1 VARPLALLAAIA
13 IALLAVS
20 GAGGAGAQTPKRGG
34 TVVVAYSGE
43 PACLNPLL
51 RACFFL
57 PGERVLPGAFDVGPD
72 LTYRPNLVSTV
83 DMVSTSP
90 QTLVY
95 HIRPQARWSDGQ
107 PLTARDFLF
116 TFRAF
121 TNPKLSL
128 TAGAGDFG
136 EMRRVEVVN
145 SKTLKVVL
153 RNRDP
158 EYRRLFPVVLPR
170 HALVGADLSAI
181 WQDSFDDPRTGK
193 PIGSGP
199 FLVAGF
205 DRGRQLSLVRN
216 PRYWGSHTAYL
227 DRLIYRFFSPVE
239 LIEEFQHG
247 QADVVSGSPSI
258 LGAISAMRKEHP
270 PGIRFL
276 SVPGTFW
283 EHFEINTGRRGHPAL
298 RQKLVRQALAY
309 GIDRDAIARKVLGG
323 LYGEPRAASRPL
335 QSVVFLSTSPYY
347 QPNWDAYRYRPD
359 VARRLL
365 ERAGC
370 RLGTDRIYV
379 CSGERLSLRFVTT
392 AGVERRELALTLVQS
407 QLRRVGVEVLPEFTS
422 SAVLLGCQTDCL
434 LVRGDFDVALFSW
447 VASSLLLTAAYSLVC
462 GTGFNYSGYCDRLLT
477 RDLNQVFGILDRARR
492 VQRLNGIDVRLARA
506 VPWIPLFQV
515 PHFAALRTNV
525 NGLVLN
531 PLDTT
536 WNAEDWWLAE

>member
-1 VARPLALLAAIA
+1 MNHRGGEEKPDEGTETSNASRRTRSGQRSCEPVARPLALLAAIA

-276 SVPGTFW
+276 GSGYFL
-283 EHFEINTGRRGHPAL
+283 GAL
-298 RQKLVRQALAY
+298 RDQHGTPWSPRVATEARPAGARVRHRSRRYCQEGSGRPLRGAACRQSAAPKCRLPLNESVLPAKLGCLSLP
-309 GIDRDAIARKVLGG
+309 ARLR
-323 LYGEPRAASRPL
+323 PSASRKGWM
-335 QSVVFLSTSPYY
+335 S
-347 QPNWDAYRYRPD
+347 
-359 VARRLL
+359 ARNGSHLRLL
-365 ERAGC
+365 RGAPFTAFRHDCGG
-370 RLGTDRIYV
+370 GTPRTRTDARPV
-379 CSGERLSLRFVTT
+379 
-392 AGVERRELALTLVQS
+392 
-407 QLRRVGVEVLPEFTS
+407 
-422 SAVLLGCQTDCL
+422 SA
-434 LVRGDFDVALFSW
+434 
-447 VASSLLLTAAYSLVC
+447 
-462 GTGFNYSGYCDRLLT
+462 
-477 RDLNQVFGILDRARR
+477 
-492 VQRLNGIDVRLARA
+492 
-506 VPWIPLFQV
+506 P
-515 PHFAALRTNV
+515 
-525 NGLVLN
+525 
-531 PLDTT
+531 
-536 WNAEDWWLAE
+536 